1 VTERSLDLICI
12 GRAGVDF
19 YAQQIGSRLED
30 VSSFA
35 KYIGGSSTNIACCS
49 SRMGLNAALITR
61 VGDDHM
67 GRFIR
72 EQLGR
77 EGVDA
82 SHVVTDPQR
91 LTALVVLGIE
101 DRDTFPL
108 IFFRENCAD
117 MAISVDD
124 FDASFIASAKALLIT
139 GTHFSTPHVYEMSRT
154 ALRMARASGVRT
166 ALDIDYRPVLW
177 GLTTSRADGETRFVA
192 SDSVSAHLQSILP
205 EFDLVVGTEE
215 EIHIAGGSTDT
226 VQALRTIREFTDA
239 ALVLKRG
246 PYGASVYPDAVPD
259 DLDEGVTVPG
269 VTVEVMNV
277 LGAGDGFMAGFLRG
291 WINEEGHEQA
301 LRYANACGA
310 LVVSRHGCTP
320 AMPTVEELDY
330 YLKNSARI
338 ERPDTHAELNYLHR
352 VTTRRGGF
360 EELCVLAFD
369 HRAQLVDMAREVG
382 ADLERLAPLK
392 SLLVEATARAED
404 AAGMQG
410 RIGILCDDTF
420 GQDALNAATGRGWFI
435 ARPVEQPKSRPLE
448 FEGGHSIG
456 SRLVSWPIEH
466 TVKCLLFYHPDDD
479 DVLRHEQEK
488 RLTELYR
495 ACCSSGHELMIE
507 IIPPTGTTD
516 VGDAVFRSIKRFYNL
531 GIRPDWWK
539 LPAIA
544 RDPASQIGELIS
556 QRAPHCRGILM
567 LGLDAPLEELAAG
580 FREFAGVEQ
589 VKGFAVG
596 RSIFSAPA
604 REWLSGTCDDAAFVQ
619 QVIANYQA
627 VLAHWRARH
636 D

>member
-1 VTERSLDLICI
+1 VAERSLDLICI

-49 SRMGLNAALITR
+49 SRMGLQAALITR

-72 EQLGR
+72 EQIQR

-117 MAISVDD
+117 MAIALDD
-124 FDASFIASAKALLIT
+124 FDAAFIASARALLIT
-139 GTHFSTPHVYEMSRT
+139 GTHFSTPHVYEVSRA
-154 ALRMARASGVRT
+154 ALRMARDNGVRT

-192 SDSVSAHLQSILP
+192 SASVSEHLQSILP
-205 EFDLVVGTEE
+205 EFDLVVGTAE

-226 VQALRTIREFTDA
+226 LQALRTIRGFTDA

-246 PYGASVYPDAVPD
+246 PYGASVYPGAIPG
-259 DLDEGVTVPG
+259 DLDEGITVPG
-269 VTVEVMNV
+269 VTVDVMNV

-291 WINEEGHEQA
+291 WINEEGYEQA

-320 AMPTVEELDY
+320 AMPTVEELAY
-330 YLKNSARI
+330 YLEHASAI

-352 VTTRRGGF
+352 VTTRRGHWD
-360 EELCVLAFD
+360 ELCVLAFD
-369 HRAQLVDMAREVG
+369 HRAQLIDMAREVG
-382 ADLERLAPLK
+382 ADLQQLVELK
-392 SLLVEATARAED
+392 QLLVQATAQAEE
-404 AAGMQG
+404 AGLQE

-435 ARPVEQPKSRPLE
+435 GRPVEQPKSRPLE
-448 FEGGHSIG
+448 FEGGASIG

-466 TVKCLLFYHPDDD
+466 TVKCLVYYHPDDED
-479 DVLRHEQEK
+479 ELRYAQEQ
-488 RLTELYR
+488 RVIELYR
-495 ACCSSGHELMIE
+495 ACCSSGHELLLE
-507 IIPPTGTTD
+507 IIPPADTAD
-516 VGDAVFRSIKRFYNL
+516 VGDALYRSIKRFYNL
-531 GIRPDWWK
+531 DVRPDWWK
-539 LPAIA
+539 LPVMAHA
-544 RDPASQIGELIS
+544 AAVQVGELIE
-556 QRAPHCRGILM
+556 QRAPHCRGILV
-567 LGLDAPLEELAAG
+567 LGLDAPLTELAAG
-580 FREFAGVEQ
+580 FREFAGIDQ

-596 RSIFSAPA
+596 RTIFSAPA
-604 REWLSGTCDDAAFVQ
+604 RAWLSGAIDDAALVQ
-619 QVIANYQA
+619 QVAGNYRA
-627 VLAHWRARH
+627 VLTHWRARN